1 MTWNWRGARRAR
13 RQNVFNYICRG
24 ATALGGTALI
34 TARWTAAVIKHVE
47 REETVELLEQARP
60 RARCR
65 RAGGVDV
72 DFVVISEGLWTELL
86 LICLPCVCV

>member
-1 MTWNWRGARRAR
+1 M
-13 RQNVFNYICRG
+13 
-24 ATALGGTALI
+24 
-34 TARWTAAVIKHVE
+34 
-47 REETVELLEQARP
+47 ELLEQARP

-86 LICLPCVCV
+86 LICLPCVCVCVCVMSNNEVQCGELMKFFLHWGQFAPLSGDLGG